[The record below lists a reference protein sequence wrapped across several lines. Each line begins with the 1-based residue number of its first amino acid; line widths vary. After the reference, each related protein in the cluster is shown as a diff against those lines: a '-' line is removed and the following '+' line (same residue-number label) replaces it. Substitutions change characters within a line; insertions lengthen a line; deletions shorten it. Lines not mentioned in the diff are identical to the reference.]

1 MTRQRIRT
9 SDCLF
14 ETKSFV
20 LVRSSYYYS
29 FFALVSHSFMYDWLL
44 HYGLYIAFAACAL
57 LFYYVFFVRFHGSL
71 SYCIEIERER

>member
-1 MTRQRIRT
+1 MIV
-9 SDCLF
+9 CL
-14 ETKSFV
+14 KPSRLYWFV
-20 LVRSSYYYS
+20 LHIIIL

-44 HYGLYIAFAACAL
+44 HYGLYIAFAVCAL